1 MPPARL
7 SVGELQKSEEYLRRA
22 RRVLPGGVNS
32 NIRLAERPIPLV
44 FTRAR
49 GPILEDVDGN
59 TYIDYVCGMGPIILG
74 HADPRVTGAVVE
86 AIDRGLVFG
95 GTHLLEIEVA
105 ERIAAAVPSVEVMRF
120 CSSGSEAVHAAIR
133 IARAA
138 TGRWKIARFEG
149 HYHGWLDTIYI
160 GEPPDP
166 ERPVAPAVPGTRG
179 QPRAALQDVIV
190 LPWNDPEALRAAMQM
205 YRGQIAAVILE
216 PILCNTGVI
225 PPRPGYVEAIREWCD
240 RDDAVL
246 IFDEV
251 ITGFR
256 VALGGAQ
263 SLLGITP
270 DLTVFGKAVANG
282 FPLSVVGGRG
292 DLMEPVASGA
302 VLHGGTYNGNLPAMA
317 AARAT
322 LDALAA
328 GGGAAYQGITATGR
342 ALMEGLRNA
351 GAEAGVPVLVQGPGP
366 VFHMWITPRS
376 SIEDPRT
383 ARTEGAERYAAF
395 AEALVRR
402 GVRPIP
408 GGRWYL
414 SAAHTAEH
422 VAQTVHAAREA
433 LVEVRNA
440 FPASAAA
447 GTSSPR

>member
-1 MPPARL
+1 M
-7 SVGELQKSEEYLRRA
+7 GENRKSEEYFQRA
-22 RRVLPGGVNS
+22 RRVLPGGVSS
-32 NIRLAERPIPLV
+32 NIRLLERPSPLV

-49 GPILEDVDGN
+49 GAIIEDVDGR
-59 TYIDYVCGMGPIILG
+59 TYIDYMCGMGPIILG
-74 HADPRVTGAVVE
+74 HGDPGVTGAITD
-86 AIDRGLVFG
+86 AIGQGLVFA
-95 GTHLLEIEVA
+95 GTHPLEIEAA
-105 ERIAAAVPSVEVMRF
+105 ERIAAAVPSVEMVRF

-160 GEPPDP
+160 GEQPDA

-179 QPRAALQDVIV
+179 QPASALQDVVV
-190 LPWNDPEALRAAMQM
+190 LPWNDPDALQAAMHM
-205 YRGQIAAVILE
+205 YRGQLAAVILE

-225 PPRPGYVEAIREWCD
+225 PPKPGYVEAIREWCD
-240 RDDAVL
+240 RDGTTL

-263 SLLGITP
+263 SLLGIRP

-282 FPLSVVGGRG
+282 FPLSVVGGRR
-292 DLMEPVASGA
+292 DLMDHVASGA

-322 LDALAA
+322 LDALSA
-328 GGGAAYQGITATGR
+328 GGGAVYRHITDTGR
-342 ALMEGLRNA
+342 SLMDGLRRA
-351 GAEAGVPVLVQGPGP
+351 GAGAGMPVLVQGPGP
-366 VFHMWITPRS
+366 VFHMWITNRA
-376 SIEDPRT
+376 SIDEPRT
-383 ARTEGAERYAAF
+383 ARTEGAAQYARF
-395 AEALVRR
+395 AEAMVQR

-414 SAAHTAEH
+414 CAAHTAEH
-422 VAQTVHAAREA
+422 VAQTVRVAREA
-433 LVEVRNA
+433 LAEVRAA
-440 FPASAAA
+440 FPA
-447 GTSSPR
+447 

>member
-1 MPPARL
+1 MNQR
-7 SVGELQKSEEYLRRA
+7 SEEHLRRA
-22 RRVLPGGVNS
+22 QRVLAGGVNS
-32 NIRLAERPIPLV
+32 NIRLTERPTPLF
-44 FTRAR
+44 FTRAH

-74 HADPRVTGAVVE
+74 HADPRVTEAVTEV
-86 AIDRGLVFG
+86 IGRGLVFG
-95 GTHLLEIEVA
+95 GTHPLEIEVA
-105 ERIAAAVPSVEVMRF
+105 ERIANAVPSVEVMRF

-138 TGRWKIARFEG
+138 TGRWKVARFEG
-149 HYHGWLDTIYI
+149 HYHGWLDTIYV
-160 GEPPDP
+160 GESPDA
-166 ERPVAPAVPGTRG
+166 ERPAAPAAPGTRG
-179 QPRAALQDVIV
+179 QPRSALADVIV
-190 LPWNDPEALRAAMQM
+190 LPWNDPDALEAAMHI

-225 PPRPGYVEAIREWCD
+225 PPRPGYVEAIRELCD
-240 RDDAVL
+240 RDGAVL

-263 SLLGITP
+263 SLLGIRP

-282 FPLSVVGGRG
+282 FPLSVVGGRR
-292 DLMEPVASGA
+292 DLMEHIASGA

-322 LDALAA
+322 LDALSAD
-328 GGGAAYQGITATGR
+328 GGAVYGGITDTGR
-342 ALMEGLRNA
+342 SLMDGLRRA
-351 GAEAGVPVLVQGPGP
+351 GAEAGVPVLVQGVGP
-366 VFHMWITPRS
+366 VFHMWISNRP
-376 SIEDPRT
+376 SIDEPRT
-383 ARTEGAERYAAF
+383 ARTEGAKPYAVF
-395 AEALVRR
+395 AEAMVRR

-422 VAQTVHAAREA
+422 VARTVRAAREA
-433 LVEVRNA
+433 LAEVRNA
-440 FPASAAA
+440 LPA
-447 GTSSPR
+447 